1 MTEHQRLTMGLPEP
15 RGDVDP
21 GPDELEIIAECCL
34 DAARTMFPG
43 PEQDLAL
50 LTHRL
55 ALYVLSLWK
64 EPHDS

>member
-1 MTEHQRLTMGLPEP
+1 MTEHRRLTMSLPEP
-15 RGDVDP
+15 HGVVNP
-21 GPDELEIIAECCL
+21 GPDELEIIADCCA
-34 DAARTMFPG
+34 DVARETTG
-43 PEQDLAL
+43 QTQVLAL